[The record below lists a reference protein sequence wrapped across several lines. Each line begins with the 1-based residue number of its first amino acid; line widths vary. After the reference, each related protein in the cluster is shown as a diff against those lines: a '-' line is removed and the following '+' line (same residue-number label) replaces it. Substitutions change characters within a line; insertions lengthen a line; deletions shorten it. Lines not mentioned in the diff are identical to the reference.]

1 MQFSNKHH
9 CVAMA
14 HVGNFVDNLLNDN
27 TNKLSEFSVTEMC
40 KLDEFQIF
48 QLLSL
53 LQFLG
58 QLPKLSPLQ
67 EHNCELENYKQ

>member
-1 MQFSNKHH
+1 
-9 CVAMA
+9 
-14 HVGNFVDNLLNDN
+14 
-27 TNKLSEFSVTEMC
+27 MC
-40 KLDEFQIF
+40 KLDVFQIF
-48 QLLSL
+48 QSLSL